1 MRDMRLW
8 LACLCLAAM
17 VLAPGKANAAWNQAQ
32 SKHFTVYS
40 NRNVKELR
48 EFAEKLEKFDY
59 LLRVM
64 SGTDS
69 KANDRPLQ
77 VFALDSIGEVR
88 SISGNPH
95 TAGFYNTSDRNAFA
109 VVTRRSE
116 AGKFDLDSEQILF
129 HEYAHHFMLHYF
141 PAAYPAWYVEGF
153 AEFYSTVTFKPD
165 GAIVFGNPPLYRAP
179 TLVRM
184 GIYPLEK
191 LFARTTD
198 RLGALEGDSYYGTA
212 WLLTHYLHYNEK
224 RGAEFARYL
233 KDVVTGVPDV
243 TLDNHFEGGDK
254 ALEKELRAYINA
266 RISASSLT
274 TRELPPISVTITAL
288 DPAQAALLKYRLRLM
303 AGMPEAE
310 REKFATGVRET
321 AAHFPASADA
331 QGVLADAEMLSDHKD
346 AALAAA
352 ERALAIDPKYA
363 PALATKAE
371 LLLEKANA
379 SDKPEDWKA
388 ALATIV
394 KANRADLE
402 DPVPLVLFYRY
413 HAMRGGDM
421 PAVGYDGL
429 EKAFALLPQNPNYRF
444 MLASG
449 YAHRKNYKAAI
460 RILDVLAFS
469 PHESGMR
476 EGALKLQQAF
486 RDAEAGGGAISL
498 DVEVPAVEQ
507 DKE

>member
-1 MRDMRLW
+1 MREMRW
-8 LACLCLAAM
+8 RLACLCLAAM

-40 NRNVKELR
+40 NGNVKELR

-64 SGTDS
+64 SGTDA
-69 KANDRPLQ
+69 KAGDRPLQ
-77 VFALDSIGEVR
+77 VFALDSMGEVR
-88 SISGNPH
+88 SIAHNANV
-95 TAGFYNTSDRNAFA
+95 AGFYNTSERNAFA
-109 VVTRRSE
+109 VVTRSSSRD
-116 AGKFDLDSEQILF
+116 KFDLDSEQILF

-165 GAIVFGNPPLYRAP
+165 GAMIFGNPPLYRAP
-179 TLVRM
+179 TLVRV

-198 RLGALEGDSYYGTA
+198 KLGALEGDSYYGTA

-243 TLDNHFEGGDK
+243 TLDNHFEGGGK
-254 ALEKELRAYINA
+254 ALEKELRAYLNA

-274 TRELPPISVTITAL
+274 TKELPPISVTITPL
-288 DPAQAALLKYRLRLM
+288 DPAQAALMKYRLRLM

-310 REKFATGVRET
+310 REKFAEGVRET
-321 AAHFPASADA
+321 AAKFPGSAEA
-331 QGVLADAEMLSDHKD
+331 QGVLADAETLSDHKE

-352 ERALAIDPKYA
+352 ERAIAADPKYA
-363 PALATKAE
+363 PALGTKAA
-371 LLLEKANA
+371 LLLERAND

-388 ALATIV
+388 ALSTIV
-394 KANRADLE
+394 KANRADLD

-429 EKAFALLPQNPNYRF
+429 EKAFTLLPQNPSYRF
-444 MLASG
+444 MLASA
-449 YAHRKNYKAAI
+449 YAHRKDYQAAI
-460 RILDVLAFS
+460 RVLDVIAFS
-469 PHESGMR
+469 PHASGMR
-476 EGALKLQQAF
+476 DGALKLQQAF
-486 RDAEAGGGAISL
+486 RDAEADGGAISL
-498 DVEVPAVEQ
+498 DVDVPAEQ